1 MDNEPSLPLYR
12 KIKNYL
18 LTRIQDKLSVGD
30 KLPTEAEIMKQFQ
43 VSRITVTKALKE
55 LKEEGYIVRYPS
67 KGSFVASK
75 DSYAKELDIPVSE
88 DTLSDAAYSDIM
100 CMLPYVSDQFSLNII
115 NGITS
120 ILPSKQYNIHMVQ
133 SRTHKNEDYLLKKCF
148 QSDCKGLILFPVDQV
163 YYSDQLL
170 RMKLNNYPMVLIDR
184 SLPGIDTNYVA
195 IDNVYAGK
203 IAFEHLFMLGH
214 RNLLFIT
221 HTSKDVQTVKSRIK
235 GIWQGSE
242 ESGLLPSCIHIEEN
256 LDIHKPFNISADY
269 IARILAEKHITAII
283 CCESKTCLYMYSL
296 LQELGLKV
304 PKDISMISFDNPTNN
319 ISDFNFFTHINQ
331 HEYLMGQYAGKILLK
346 MLENGQLEENEKKI
360 LTPTLEIR
368 LSTTELS

>member
-1 MDNEPSLPLYR
+1 MDNEPSLPLYLN
-12 KIKNYL
+12 IKNYL
-18 LTRIQDKLSVGD
+18 LKQIQESLAIGD
-30 KLPTEAEIMKQFQ
+30 RLPTEAEIMEQFH

-75 DSYAKELDIPVSE
+75 DSYTKELNIPDSK
-88 DTLSDAAYSDIM
+88 DTLSGTAYSDIM
-100 CMLPYVSDQFSLNII
+100 CMLPYFSDQFSLNII

-120 ILPSKQYNIHMVQ
+120 ILPPRQYNIHMVQ
-133 SRTHKNEDYLLKKCF
+133 SRTHQKEDYLLKKCF
-148 QSDCKGLILFPVDQV
+148 QSDCKGLILFPVDQI
-163 YYSDQLL
+163 YYSNQLL

-184 SLPGIDTNYVA
+184 ILPGIDTNYVA

-235 GIWQGSE
+235 GLWQVSE

-269 IARILAEKHITAII
+269 IARVLAEKHITAVI

-296 LQELGLKV
+296 LCELGLKV
-304 PKDISMISFDNPTNN
+304 PKDISMISFDNPTND
-319 ISDFNFFTHINQ
+319 ISDFNFFTHIDQ

-368 LSTTELS
+368 HSTTELS

>member
-1 MDNEPSLPLYR
+1 MDNEPSLPLYLN
-12 KIKNYL
+12 IKNYL
-18 LTRIQDKLSVGD
+18 LKQIQESLAIGD
-30 KLPTEAEIMKQFQ
+30 RLPTEAEIMEQFH

-75 DSYAKELDIPVSE
+75 DSYTKELNIPDSK
-88 DTLSDAAYSDIM
+88 DTLSGTAYSDIM
-100 CMLPYVSDQFSLNII
+100 CMLPYFSDQFSLNII

-120 ILPSKQYNIHMVQ
+120 ILPPRQYNIHMVQ
-133 SRTHKNEDYLLKKCF
+133 SRTHQKEDYLLKKCF
-148 QSDCKGLILFPVDQV
+148 QSDCKGLILFPVDQI
-163 YYSDQLL
+163 YYSNQLL

-184 SLPGIDTNYVA
+184 ILPGIDTNYVA

-235 GIWQGSE
+235 GLWQGSE

-269 IARILAEKHITAII
+269 IARVLAEKHITAVI

-296 LQELGLKV
+296 LCELGLKV
-304 PKDISMISFDNPTNN
+304 PKDISMISFDNPTND
-319 ISDFNFFTHINQ
+319 ISDFNFFTHIDQ

-368 LSTTELS
+368 RSTTELS

>member
-1 MDNEPSLPLYR
+1 MDNEPSLPLYLN
-12 KIKNYL
+12 IKNYL
-18 LTRIQDKLSVGD
+18 LKQIQESLAIGD
-30 KLPTEAEIMKQFQ
+30 RLPTEAEIMEQFH

-75 DSYAKELDIPVSE
+75 DSYTKELNIPDSK
-88 DTLSDAAYSDIM
+88 DTLSGTAYSDIM
-100 CMLPYVSDQFSLNII
+100 CMLPYFSDQFSLNII

-120 ILPSKQYNIHMVQ
+120 ILPPRQYNIHMVQ
-133 SRTHKNEDYLLKKCF
+133 SRTHQKEDYLLKKCF
-148 QSDCKGLILFPVDQV
+148 QSDCKGLILFPVDQI
-163 YYSDQLL
+163 YYSNQLL

-184 SLPGIDTNYVA
+184 ILPGIDTNYVA

-235 GIWQGSE
+235 GLWQGSE

-269 IARILAEKHITAII
+269 IARVLAEKHITAVI

-296 LQELGLKV
+296 LCELGLKV
-304 PKDISMISFDNPTNN
+304 PKDISMISFDNPTND
-319 ISDFNFFTHINQ
+319 ISDFNFFTHIDQ

-368 LSTTELS
+368 HSTTELS

>member
-1 MDNEPSLPLYR
+1 MDNEPSLPLYLN
-12 KIKNYL
+12 IKNYL
-18 LTRIQDKLSVGD
+18 LKQIQESLAIGD
-30 KLPTEAEIMKQFQ
+30 RLPTEAEIMEQFH

-75 DSYAKELDIPVSE
+75 DSYTKELNIPDSK
-88 DTLSDAAYSDIM
+88 DTLSGTAYSDIM
-100 CMLPYVSDQFSLNII
+100 CMLPYFSDQFSLNII

-120 ILPSKQYNIHMVQ
+120 ILPPRQYNIHMVQ
-133 SRTHKNEDYLLKKCF
+133 SRTHQKEDYLLKKCF
-148 QSDCKGLILFPVDQV
+148 QSDCKGLILFPVDQI
-163 YYSDQLL
+163 YYSNQLL
-170 RMKLNNYPMVLIDR
+170 HMKLNNYPMVLIDR
-184 SLPGIDTNYVA
+184 ILPGIDTNYVA

-235 GIWQGSE
+235 GLWQGSE

-269 IARILAEKHITAII
+269 IARVLAEKHITAVI

-296 LQELGLKV
+296 LCELGLKV
-304 PKDISMISFDNPTNN
+304 PKDISMISFDNPTND
-319 ISDFNFFTHINQ
+319 ISDFNFFTHIDQ

-368 LSTTELS
+368 HSTTELS

>member
-1 MDNEPSLPLYR
+1 MDTEPSLPLYR
-12 KIKNYL
+12 NIKNYL
-18 LTRIQDKLSVGD
+18 LEQIQDKLSIGD
-30 KLPTEAEIMKQFQ
+30 RLPTEAEIMKQFQ

-55 LKEEGYIVRYPS
+55 LKEEGYIIRYPS

-75 DSYAKELDIPVSE
+75 DSYTKELNIPASE
-88 DTLSDAAYSDIM
+88 DALPGTAYSDIM
-100 CMLPYVSDQFSLNII
+100 CMLPYFSDQFSLNII

-120 ILPSKQYNIHMVQ
+120 ILPPRQYNIHMVQ
-133 SRTHKNEDYLLKKCF
+133 SRTHQNEDYLLKRCF
-148 QSDCKGLILFPVDQV
+148 QSDCKGLILFPVDQI
-163 YYSDQLL
+163 YYSNQLL

-184 SLPGIDTNYVA
+184 ILPGIDTNYVA

-203 IAFEHLFMLGH
+203 IAFEHLFALGH

-235 GIWQGSE
+235 GLWQGSE

-256 LDIHKPFNISADY
+256 LDIHKPLNISADY
-269 IARILAEKHITAII
+269 IARILADKHITAII
-283 CCESKTCLYMYSL
+283 CCESQTCLYMYSL
-296 LQELGLKV
+296 LCELGLKV
-304 PKDISMISFDNPTNN
+304 PKDISMLSFDNPTND

-346 MLENGQLEENEKKI
+346 MLENGKFAENEKKI

-368 LSTTELS
+368 RSTTELS

>member
-1 MDNEPSLPLYR
+1 MNHELSLPLYMN
-12 KIKNYL
+12 IKNYL
-18 LTRIQDKLSVGD
+18 FDQIQNKLSVGD
-30 KLPTEAEIMKQFQ
+30 RLPTEAEIMKQFN

-75 DSYAKELDIPVSE
+75 DSYSKELNIPTSE
-88 DTLSDAAYSDIM
+88 DAFSNTAYSDIM
-100 CMLPYVSDQFSLNII
+100 CMLPYFSDQFSLNII

-120 ILPSKQYNIHMVQ
+120 ILPPRHYNIHMVQ
-133 SRTHKNEDYLLKKCF
+133 SRTHQNEDYLLKKCY
-148 QSDCKGLILFPVDQV
+148 QSDCKGLILFPVDQI
-163 YYSDQLL
+163 YYSNQLL

-184 SLPGIDTNYVA
+184 ILPGIDTNYVA

-203 IAFEHLFMLGH
+203 IAFEHLFALGH

-235 GIWQGSE
+235 GIWQCSE

-256 LDIHKPFNISADY
+256 MDIHKPLNVSADY

-296 LQELGLKV
+296 LCELGLKV

-331 HEYLMGQYAGKILLK
+331 HEYLMGQYAGKILQK

-368 LSTTELS
+368 LSTAELS

>member
-1 MDNEPSLPLYR
+1 MDTEPSLPLYR
-12 KIKNYL
+12 NIKNYL
-18 LTRIQDKLSVGD
+18 LEQIQDKLSIGD
-30 KLPTEAEIMKQFQ
+30 RLPTEAEIMKQFQ

-55 LKEEGYIVRYPS
+55 LKEEGYIIRYPS

-75 DSYAKELDIPVSE
+75 DSYTKELNIPASE
-88 DTLSDAAYSDIM
+88 DALPGTAYSDIM
-100 CMLPYVSDQFSLNII
+100 CMLPYFSDQFSLNII

-120 ILPSKQYNIHMVQ
+120 ILPPRQYNIHMVQ
-133 SRTHKNEDYLLKKCF
+133 SRTHQKEDYLLKKCF
-148 QSDCKGLILFPVDQV
+148 QSDCKGLILFPVDQI
-163 YYSDQLL
+163 YYSNQLL

-184 SLPGIDTNYVA
+184 ILPGIDTNYVA

-235 GIWQGSE
+235 GLWQGSE

-269 IARILAEKHITAII
+269 IARVLAEKHITAVI

-296 LQELGLKV
+296 LCELGLKV
-304 PKDISMISFDNPTNN
+304 PKDISMISFDNPTND
-319 ISDFNFFTHINQ
+319 ISDFNFFTHIDQ

-368 LSTTELS
+368 HSTTELS

>member
-1 MDNEPSLPLYR
+1 MDNEPSLPLYLN
-12 KIKNYL
+12 IKNYL
-18 LTRIQDKLSVGD
+18 LKQIQESLAIGD
-30 KLPTEAEIMKQFQ
+30 RLPTEAEIMEQFH

-75 DSYAKELDIPVSE
+75 DSYTKELNIPDSK
-88 DTLSDAAYSDIM
+88 DALSGTVYSDIM
-100 CMLPYVSDQFSLNII
+100 CMLPYFSDQFSLNII

-120 ILPSKQYNIHMVQ
+120 ILPPRQYNIHMVQ
-133 SRTHKNEDYLLKKCF
+133 SRTHQKEDYLLKKCF
-148 QSDCKGLILFPVDQV
+148 QSDCKGLILFPVDQI
-163 YYSDQLL
+163 YYSNQLL

-184 SLPGIDTNYVA
+184 ILPGIDTNYVA

-235 GIWQGSE
+235 GLWQGSE

-269 IARILAEKHITAII
+269 IARVLAEKHITAVI

-296 LQELGLKV
+296 LCELGLKV
-304 PKDISMISFDNPTNN
+304 PKDISMISFDNPTND
-319 ISDFNFFTHINQ
+319 ISDFNFFTHIDQ

-368 LSTTELS
+368 HSTTELS

>member
-1 MDNEPSLPLYR
+1 MDNEPSLPLYLN
-12 KIKNYL
+12 IKNYL
-18 LTRIQDKLSVGD
+18 LKQIQESLAIGD
-30 KLPTEAEIMKQFQ
+30 RLPTEAEIMEQFH

-75 DSYAKELDIPVSE
+75 DSYTKELNIPDSK
-88 DTLSDAAYSDIM
+88 DTLSGTAYSDIM
-100 CMLPYVSDQFSLNII
+100 CMLPYFSDQFSLNII

-120 ILPSKQYNIHMVQ
+120 ILPPRQYNIHMVQ
-133 SRTHKNEDYLLKKCF
+133 SRTHQKEDYLLKKCF
-148 QSDCKGLILFPVDQV
+148 QSDCKGLILFPVDQI
-163 YYSDQLL
+163 YYSNQLL

-184 SLPGIDTNYVA
+184 ILPGIDTNYVA

-235 GIWQGSE
+235 GLWQGSE

-269 IARILAEKHITAII
+269 IARVLAEKHITAVI

-296 LQELGLKV
+296 LCELGLKV
-304 PKDISMISFDNPTNN
+304 PKDISMISFDNPTND
-319 ISDFNFFTHINQ
+319 ISDFNFFYT
-331 HEYLMGQYAGKILLK
+331 Y
-346 MLENGQLEENEKKI
+346 
-360 LTPTLEIR
+360 
-368 LSTTELS
+368 